1 MEIVI
6 ITVAAFALIG
16 FIVGKIIDHCCKHE
30 WETDEKVRV
39 CDHSEIW
46 GDSKYDRYSNVDEC
60 FVYYSYCYNR
70 RIKTNWKNN

>member
-30 WETDEKVRV
+30 WEIIKAVRV
-39 CDHSEIW
+39 DTYGECD
-46 GDSKYDRYSNVDEC
+46 YDRYYLRCKKCGKVK
-60 FVYYSYCYNR
+60 
-70 RIKTNWKNN
+70 IKNMK

>member
-30 WETDEKVRV
+30 WEIIKTVRV
-39 CDHSEIW
+39 DTDGECD
-46 GDSKYDRYSNVDEC
+46 YDRYYLRCKKCGKVKIQNM
-60 FVYYSYCYNR
+60 
-70 RIKTNWKNN
+70 K

>member
-16 FIVGKIIDHCCKHE
+16 FIVGKIIDHGCKHE
-30 WETDEKVRV
+30 WETDEKVHV

-46 GDSKYDRYSNVDEC
+46 GNSRYDRYYLRCKKCGQVK
-60 FVYYSYCYNR
+60 
-70 RIKTNWKNN
+70 IKNMK

>member
-46 GDSKYDRYSNVDEC
+46 GDSKYDRYYLRCKKCGKVK
-60 FVYYSYCYNR
+60 
-70 RIKTNWKNN
+70 IKNMK

>member
-6 ITVAAFALIG
+6 ITVAVFALIG

-30 WETDEKVRV
+30 WETDEKVHV

-46 GDSKYDRYSNVDEC
+46 GDSKYDRYYLRCKKCGKVK
-60 FVYYSYCYNR
+60 
-70 RIKTNWKNN
+70 IKNMK

>member
-6 ITVAAFALIG
+6 ITVATFALIG
-16 FIVGKIIDHCCKHE
+16 YIVGKIIDHCCKHE

-46 GDSKYDRYSNVDEC
+46 GDSKYDRYYLRCKKCGKVN
-60 FVYYSYCYNR
+60 
-70 RIKTNWKNN
+70 IKNMK

>member
-46 GDSKYDRYSNVDEC
+46 GDSNYDRYYLRCKKCGKVK
-60 FVYYSYCYNR
+60 
-70 RIKTNWKNN
+70 IKNMK

>member
-6 ITVAAFALIG
+6 ITVATFALIG
-16 FIVGKIIDHCCKHE
+16 YIVGKIIDNCCKHE

-46 GDSKYDRYSNVDEC
+46 GDSKYDRYYLRCKKCGKVKIQNM
-60 FVYYSYCYNR
+60 
-70 RIKTNWKNN
+70 K

>member
-6 ITVAAFALIG
+6 ITVATFALIG
-16 FIVGKIIDHCCKHE
+16 YIVGKTIDHCCKHE

-46 GDSKYDRYSNVDEC
+46 GDSKYDRYYLRCKKCGKVKIQNM
-60 FVYYSYCYNR
+60 
-70 RIKTNWKNN
+70 K

>member
-6 ITVAAFALIG
+6 VTVASFSLIG
-16 FIVGKIIDHCCKHE
+16 YIVGKIIDHCCKHE

-46 GDSKYDRYSNVDEC
+46 GDSKYDRYYLRCKKCGKVKIQNM
-60 FVYYSYCYNR
+60 
-70 RIKTNWKNN
+70 K